1 MDIEAL
7 ENMPLGDLQ
16 ETEEDLKHYAE
27 ELERLVGDR
36 ELVRDQEKELTLKY
50 YDVVALEERAK
61 TVAGDDLLEVEKELE
76 SQHEQQ
82 KKLKDTLD
90 GQRSNIR
97 EREKQLKKKL
107 QLLLTSKRLLAQNT
121 DIQQLDLKLLYSNI
135 KLLTALVEKQL
146 GEKRQAKPKKEKTLP
161 SWTRWLIPL
170 GIVGLLLIASAIIY
184 RANRPEPKPVNVN
197 SEVTK
202 NTIDA
207 LGRIEPQGEV
217 IKVAPPSFLGDS
229 KVEKILVKEGD
240 EIKANQIIAILD
252 RHAITKAQLESAA
265 QEIEVAKAGEQIIK
279 AGAKSGEIEAQKAAI
294 QRLEAQLSWQIA
306 ADNAEIGRLEA
317 QLQTE
322 RQAQQATI
330 QRLQSE
336 SNNAEMEF
344 KRYEQLY
351 ADGGTSASILDQR
364 KMALQTTNESVK
376 EAKANLS
383 RIVDTLQKQIV
394 QAKAVAQQNVA
405 TLNQQIQEARAN
417 LDRIAEVRSV
427 DVQKAQA
434 EVDKA
439 IATYKQAQQDL
450 ELTYVRAPISAQV
463 IKIHSKSGE
472 VADSSKGI
480 VELGQTNQMMVVAE
494 VYESDIGKIRVG
506 QKATIQSE
514 SGAFA
519 EELKGTVSEVGR
531 QISKK
536 DVLSSDPAAD
546 VDVRVVEVQILLTP
560 EDSRRV
566 ANLTYAKVLVKIL
579 TNDQ

>member
-50 YDVVALEERAK
+50 YDVVALEERVK
-61 TVAGDDLLEVEKELE
+61 TVVGDDLLEVEKELE

-107 QLLLTSKRLLAQNT
+107 QLLLTSKRLLAENT

-135 KLLTALVEKQL
+135 KLLTALVQKQL
-146 GEKRQAKPKKEKTLP
+146 GEKLQAKPTKEKKLP

-170 GIVGLLLIASAIIY
+170 GIVGLLIIAAAIIY
-184 RANRPEPKPVNVN
+184 QANRPEPKPVTVN

-229 KVEKILVKEGD
+229 KVEQILVKEGD

-265 QEIEVAKAGEQIIK
+265 KEIEVAKAGEQIVK

-322 RQAQQATI
+322 RQAQQAMI

-336 SNNAEMEF
+336 SSNAEMEF

-394 QAKAVAQQNVA
+394 QSKAVAQQNVA

-427 DVQKAQA
+427 DVRKAQA

-514 SGAFA
+514 SGAFDR
-519 EELKGTVSEVGR
+519 ELKGTVSEVGR

-579 TNDQ
+579 SN

>member
-50 YDVVALEERAK
+50 YDVVALEERVK
-61 TVAGDDLLEVEKELE
+61 TVVGDDLLEVEKELE

-107 QLLLTSKRLLAQNT
+107 QLLLTSKRLLAENT

-135 KLLTALVEKQL
+135 KLLTALVQKQL
-146 GEKRQAKPKKEKTLP
+146 GEKLQAKPTKEKKLP

-170 GIVGLLLIASAIIY
+170 GIVGLLIIAAAIIY
-184 RANRPEPKPVNVN
+184 QANRPEPKPVTVN

-229 KVEKILVKEGD
+229 KVEQILVKEGD
-240 EIKANQIIAILD
+240 EVKANQIIAILD

-265 QEIEVAKAGEQIIK
+265 KEIEVAKAGEQIVK

-322 RQAQQATI
+322 RQAQQAMI

-336 SNNAEMEF
+336 SSNAEMEF

-450 ELTYVRAPISAQV
+450 ELTYVRAPINAQV

-514 SGAFA
+514 SGAFDR
-519 EELKGTVSEVGR
+519 ELKGTVSEVGR

-579 TNDQ
+579 SN

>member
-1 MDIEAL
+1 VDIEAL

-50 YDVVALEERAK
+50 YDVVALEERVK
-61 TVAGDDLLEVEKELE
+61 TVVGDDLLEVEKELE

-107 QLLLTSKRLLAQNT
+107 QLLLTSKRLLAENT

-135 KLLTALVEKQL
+135 KLLTALVQKQL
-146 GEKRQAKPKKEKTLP
+146 GEKLQAKPTKEKKLP

-170 GIVGLLLIASAIIY
+170 GIVGLLIIAAAIIY
-184 RANRPEPKPVNVN
+184 QANRPEPKPVTVN

-229 KVEKILVKEGD
+229 KVEQILVKEGD
-240 EIKANQIIAILD
+240 EVKANQIIAILD

-265 QEIEVAKAGEQIIK
+265 KEIEVAKAGEQIVK

-322 RQAQQATI
+322 RQAQQAMI

-336 SNNAEMEF
+336 SSNAEMEF

-450 ELTYVRAPISAQV
+450 ELTYVRAPINAQV

-514 SGAFA
+514 SGAFDR
-519 EELKGTVSEVGR
+519 ELKGTVSEVGR

-579 TNDQ
+579 SN

>member
-1 MDIEAL
+1 VDIEAL

-50 YDVVALEERAK
+50 YDVVALEERVK
-61 TVAGDDLLEVEKELE
+61 TVVGDDLLEVEKELE

-107 QLLLTSKRLLAQNT
+107 QLLLTSKRLLAENT

-135 KLLTALVEKQL
+135 KLLTALVQKQL
-146 GEKRQAKPKKEKTLP
+146 GEKLQAKPTKEKKLP

-170 GIVGLLLIASAIIY
+170 GIVGLLIIAAAIIY
-184 RANRPEPKPVNVN
+184 QANRPEPKPVTVN

-229 KVEKILVKEGD
+229 KVEQILVKEGD

-265 QEIEVAKAGEQIIK
+265 KEIEVAKAGEQIVK

-322 RQAQQATI
+322 RQAQQAMI

-336 SNNAEMEF
+336 SSNAEMEF

-394 QAKAVAQQNVA
+394 QSKAVAQQNVA

-427 DVQKAQA
+427 DVRKAQA

-514 SGAFA
+514 SGAFDR
-519 EELKGTVSEVGR
+519 ELKGTVSEVGR

-579 TNDQ
+579 SN

>member
-1 MDIEAL
+1 VDIEAL

-50 YDVVALEERAK
+50 YDVVALEERVK
-61 TVAGDDLLEVEKELE
+61 TVVGDDLLEVEKELE

-107 QLLLTSKRLLAQNT
+107 QLLLTSKRLLAENT

-135 KLLTALVEKQL
+135 KLLTALVQKQL
-146 GEKRQAKPKKEKTLP
+146 GEKLQAKPTKEKKLP

-170 GIVGLLLIASAIIY
+170 GIVGLLIIAAAIIY
-184 RANRPEPKPVNVN
+184 RADRPESKPVTVN

-229 KVEKILVKEGD
+229 KVEQILVKEGD
-240 EIKANQIIAILD
+240 EVKANQIIAILD

-265 QEIEVAKAGEQIIK
+265 KEIEVAKAGEQIVK

-322 RQAQQATI
+322 RQAQQAMI

-336 SNNAEMEF
+336 SSNAEMEF

-450 ELTYVRAPISAQV
+450 ELTYVRAPINAQV

-514 SGAFA
+514 SGAFDR
-519 EELKGTVSEVGR
+519 ELKGTVSEVGR

-579 TNDQ
+579 SN

>member
-50 YDVVALEERAK
+50 YDVVALEERVK
-61 TVAGDDLLEVEKELE
+61 TVVGDDLLEVEKELE

-107 QLLLTSKRLLAQNT
+107 QLLLTSKRLLAENT

-135 KLLTALVEKQL
+135 KLLTALVQKQL
-146 GEKRQAKPKKEKTLP
+146 GEKLQAKPTKEKKLP

-170 GIVGLLLIASAIIY
+170 GIVGLLIIAAAIIY
-184 RANRPEPKPVNVN
+184 RADRPESKPVTVN

-229 KVEKILVKEGD
+229 KVEQILVKEGD
-240 EIKANQIIAILD
+240 EVKANQIIAILD

-265 QEIEVAKAGEQIIK
+265 KEIEVAKAGEQIVK

-322 RQAQQATI
+322 RQAQQAMI

-336 SNNAEMEF
+336 SSNAEMEF

-450 ELTYVRAPISAQV
+450 ELTYVRAPINAQV

-514 SGAFA
+514 SGAFDR
-519 EELKGTVSEVGR
+519 ELKGTVSEVGR

-579 TNDQ
+579 SN